1 MAGTVVLWADDRPG
15 GLQYGENVDV
25 RTHFRSR
32 AGIVDL
38 IIAAAITS
46 ITVIGALT
54 VANDEGDT
62 VRYPSGWWFVLLVL
76 PGIGVAF
83 RRLFPLCV
91 LGVVVFSTMAIW
103 ASGLPDSA
111 LAATVAIYSAVLYGP
126 PRSGTW
132 AGFGGALGL
141 TLFTLL
147 GSLTDNVPYFYVAL
161 VALCCMTALAL
172 GSHSASRLQYI
183 NEVERSA
190 AEAEVLREA
199 AANARVA
206 EERNRIARELHD
218 VVAHGLSVIV
228 VQSAAA
234 QRVFDNDPEGAR
246 AAISEVE
253 TTARAS
259 LDDMRHVLGALR
271 ASDDETL
278 RPTPSIDSLGELV
291 EQFEA
296 AELDV
301 ELVVDPDVDTA
312 NGALETTAYRIVQE
326 SLTNVLKHAGPRTSA
341 SVTLSQSEQELAI
354 VVCDNGRGAAADAAD
369 PGFGLL
375 GMQERIDLFGGTL
388 RAGARPG
395 GGFEV
400 RALLPLK
407 AGLS

>member
-1 MAGTVVLWADDRPG
+1 MDLRTPFRTRPVVG
-15 GLQYGENVDV
+15 
-25 RTHFRSR
+25 
-32 AGIVDL
+32 DL
-38 IIAAAITS
+38 VIASAIIAIS
-46 ITVIGALT
+46 VIGALT
-54 VANDEGDT
+54 VVSNSEGDT
-62 VRYPSGWWFVLLVL
+62 VREASGLWFVLLVL
-76 PGIGVAF
+76 PGLGLVF
-83 RRLFPLCV
+83 RRRFPMSAL
-91 LGVVVFSTMAIW
+91 VVVVVSTMAIW

-111 LAATVAIYSAVLYGP
+111 LAATVVIYSVVVYGRP
-126 PRSGTW
+126 GVGIW
-132 AGFGGALGL
+132 AGFGAATAL

-147 GSLTDNVPYFYVAL
+147 GSVTDNVPYFYVAL
-161 VALCCMTALAL
+161 VGLCCMTAVAF
-172 GSHSASRLQYI
+172 GSHSAARQQYVL
-183 NEVERSA
+183 EVERSA
-190 AEAEVLREA
+190 AEAEARREA
-199 AANARVA
+199 AANASVA

-234 QRVFDNDPEGAR
+234 QRVFDTDPEGAR
-246 AAISEVE
+246 TALGEVE
-253 TTARAS
+253 KTARSS
-259 LDDMRHVLGALR
+259 LSDMRHVLGALR

-278 RPTPSIDSLGELV
+278 RPTPSISALPELV

-301 ELVVDPDVDTA
+301 ELVVDPDVDAA

-341 SVTLSQSEQELAI
+341 SIKVSQSDRELAI
-354 VVCDNGRGAAADAAD
+354 VVCDNGRGAAADTAD

-400 RALLPLK
+400 TALLPLK
-407 AGLS
+407 SALS